1 MATGKQPYRSN
12 PTSFGNLPIIMKSH
26 FPRVLRPAVLLGLGL
41 VVTLLASSSGAAP
54 AVTATQRDSL
64 VLDNNGNTRADSG
77 DVLLYTVVITNSG
90 ATSGTNVWFAETLD
104 TNTTY
109 VAGSI
114 QTTPLALNDQY
125 AAIGNI
131 QISISAPG
139 VLGNDVDPDGVGPAL
154 TVTSFQNPSANNA
167 TVNVSANGAFTY
179 NPAPGFTGADTFTY
193 TISDGEGNQDTGTV
207 TVTVTGV
214 IWFVNAAAAPGGDGR
229 LTAPFNA
236 LTGSGSFAAVA
247 ADDPGDNIFLYS
259 GNYTGGLTLLNDQ
272 KLIGQ
277 GAGAT
282 LASITGLTPPPGSLA
297 LPGTGGARP
306 TVSAAANNVT
316 LGAGNLVR
324 GLNLNNT
331 GGTALF
337 GASVGN
343 LTLAELSVSNT
354 TGSGVNLTGG
364 TLTAN
369 LTSVSTS
376 GGANGIK
383 LVNTTGSFAVTGT
396 GGAGSGGSIQ
406 NTVGGDGGA
415 DGNGVYLDN
424 ASNVALTAMTLG
436 GHQNFA
442 IRGNAVSGLAL
453 TNCTIN
459 GVNGTSAGLNEG
471 SVSFTGLTGAA
482 TLSGCNISGGLTDN
496 VRVVNSSGALN
507 RLSLISTTI
516 GANSTVSGND
526 GVLVEAA
533 GTATIN
539 VTVTNCNFTSARA
552 DLLQLNAVNT
562 ATMDWVVVNSTFANN
577 HPAIVSGGGGTT
589 FSGGGAGSTV
599 NVTYRIANNTFRD
612 ALGIA
617 VNVSKG
623 SGAGN
628 YSGSITDNQIGV
640 LGVANSGS
648 AQASGIQVTTIGT
661 GTHTTRIE
669 NNAIRQYNENGI
681 YVRTGEG
688 SSTVNATIRNN
699 TVSQPGGFALNG
711 LQLNI
716 GTVAGDSSQVC
727 ADIGNNTLGGSGP
740 FGADDFNLRQR
751 FATTIRLPG
760 YAGANNNTAAVI
772 SFVQGNNTG
781 VEDGTATVSG
791 AGGGFVGGAAC
802 VLPLLAMPENVETIT
817 TPRNIALG
825 ADQETAITTVTPMNR
840 TQSVTPLT
848 ETNLQSIVAAAKQRW
863 VALGLNADQQ
873 AALDSIT
880 FRIAKLEDRNLG
892 AAMTGQVTLD
902 RHGAEHGWFIDVTPL
917 DEVEFARPASAT
929 RWNTEPQQLP
939 AGRYDLLTA
948 VMHELGHAAGFA
960 DSYHLEARDSLMYGY
975 LPLGERRLPT
985 RETVTIA
992 ATDHGPEIRFI
1003 GAPISIGTLPPGKSI
1018 TITFRAVIDPPPPG
1032 GLCQVANQG
1041 TVSGDNFVTVLTDD
1055 PDTGTPSDPTITPVN
1070 QPEIPTITPLPPVVL
1085 ANSTTNQASG
1095 PGGATAYAWT
1105 ISNGVITSATNL
1117 QTITYTAGAAG
1128 NVTLNLTILNAGG
1141 CGAGNSIQV
1150 AITAPPAEQPGC
1162 PFPTNFVASTTFTD
1176 GLSGT
1181 TIGLAFDGTNYWSVS
1196 GGGPS
1201 GNRLARYDAAGA
1213 VLNTYAPGLDF
1224 RSVFTTA
1231 NGTVLARAFSD
1242 PVIYR
1247 QNAPGGFVNS
1257 GVTLTGGTLDD
1268 QSAVVLNGAGNEYLA
1283 MASGTVSRWSTNGT
1297 YLGSVTLQGYGSV
1310 SGENDLGPSR
1320 RIAAAGA
1327 YWLTYNGN
1335 QILSIWDAN
1344 GNRRAQ
1350 ATLIGA
1356 GNGFD
1361 AGFSFSYCN
1370 GKAWVVDG
1378 PGGTWRGYEVTYT
1391 PLRVAVLGVPFNA
1404 AWGNDVRSNILSTDK
1419 IFEVDLI
1426 PVGTGNPLP
1435 TLSQLQGYQ
1444 AVLAYSDAN
1453 FSDAIGLGNVLA
1465 DYVDQGGGVVLATFA
1480 FYDVGDVGIQ
1490 GRLKT
1495 GGYLPFTTG
1504 NQNSGSGLTLVK
1516 DLPQH
1521 PLLFAVN
1528 SFNGGSSSYHN
1539 SPIAITAGAT
1549 LVASWSNGQPLVG
1562 AKQAGAGRV
1571 VGLNFFPPSS
1581 NARSDFWAAATDG
1594 GRLMA
1599 NALLWTGQHPPA
1611 VVTPPA
1617 ARVAVVGE
1625 TVTFNVAVTGSA
1637 PRTYQW
1643 RKNGTNL
1650 PGQTGTNLTFVAQFS
1665 SAGQYSVAVS
1675 NLCGGVISAN
1685 ATLTVIGSTNVVVTA
1700 SDRGWYNSSGFH
1712 DPGNFNHFVGYDG
1725 NDSYRNWFVFNIPP
1739 LAAPLVRAEL
1749 RAYTYGVYAPTG
1761 SEIYQLRQ
1769 VVTPTATLQAG
1780 GAGLISIYND
1790 LGDGPIYAARAF
1802 VPGDASRTIS
1812 IPLNQTLRNAVAAAA
1827 GNPFAMGGEIIT
1839 LTAVPGIEE
1848 SVFSGSSTSDP
1859 LELVLIVGTGDVSVA
1874 GYFTD
1879 NDPTKTGLAGP
1890 ILTAGFT
1897 PHYIGNIATQDF
1909 SGLRLLLINEISN
1922 GSISP
1927 ALAGRLPEIEA
1938 WVRAGGRLIVHDRS
1952 AGNIPANPFLL
1963 GTPGTG
1969 TVRLNTN
1976 NLDLVEPATTLVTA
1990 GPFGV
1995 LNNTLLDGGNDSAH
2009 GYLPTVALPPAA
2021 RAILQTGPNQVASF
2035 AYPLGAGFIYYS
2047 AIPLDYYLPGGGGG
2061 GNVIAAPLTNIYTPN
2076 VISYVH
2082 ELRAPLRFLPPA
2094 LGAGDNLLLHLE
2106 SADGVP
2112 IAPHRLP
2119 QIRIYSTT
2127 NVTQPIGSWTLL
2139 ANPLV
2144 LTNGQVRVEN
2154 VSATNAGRF
2163 FRAMEIP

>member
-1 MATGKQPYRSN
+1 MN
-12 PTSFGNLPIIMKSH
+12 PTTFLS
-26 FPRVLRPAVLLGLGL
+26 VRPAAFLGFGLGL
-41 VVTLLASSSGAAP
+41 ALALMASSSGAAP
-54 AVTATQRDSL
+54 AVTATQRDNL
-64 VLDNNGNTRADSG
+64 FLDNNGNTRADSG
-77 DVLLYTVVITNSG
+77 DVLQYTVVITNSG

-139 VLGNDVDPDGVGPAL
+139 VLSNDVDPDGVGPAL

-167 TVNVSANGAFTY
+167 AVNVSANGAFTY

-193 TISDGEGNQDTGTV
+193 TLSDGEGNQDTATV

-236 LTGSGSFAAVA
+236 LTGGGSFAAVA

-282 LASITGLTPPPGSLA
+282 LASITGLTLPPGSLP
-297 LPGTGGARP
+297 LPATGGARP
-306 TVSAAANNVT
+306 TISAAANNVT

-331 GGTALF
+331 GGTALL
-337 GASVGN
+337 GASVGA
-343 LTLAELSVSNT
+343 LGLADLAVTNSAGT
-354 TGSGVNLTGG
+354 AVNLANG
-364 TLTAN
+364 TLTAS
-369 LTSVSTS
+369 LTSVTAN
-376 GGANGIK
+376 GGGNGIK

-406 NTVGGDGGA
+406 NTLGGDGGA

-424 ASNVALTAMTLG
+424 ASNVALTALTMG
-436 GHQNFA
+436 GHPNFA
-442 IRGNAVSGLAL
+442 IRGNNVNGLAL

-459 GVNGTSAGLNEG
+459 GVNGTSAAANEG
-471 SVSFTGLTGAA
+471 SISFTGLTGAA

-496 VRVVNSSGALN
+496 VRVVNSSGTLN
-507 RLSLISTTI
+507 RLSLISSTI

-589 FSGGGAGSTV
+589 FSGGGAGATV

-628 YSGSITDNQIGV
+628 YSGSITNNQIGV

-727 ADIGNNTLGGSGP
+727 ADIVNNTLGGSGP
-740 FGADDFNLRQR
+740 FGSDDFNLRQR

-772 SFVQGNNTG
+772 GFVQGNNTG

-791 AGGGFVGGAAC
+791 LGGGFVGGAAC

-825 ADQETAITTVTPMNR
+825 ADQETDLTTVASMNR
-840 TQSVTPLT
+840 IQSVTPLT

-863 VALGLNADQQ
+863 VALGLSAEQQ
-873 AALDSIT
+873 AALEGVT
-880 FRIAKLEDRNLG
+880 FRVADLEERNLG
-892 AAMTGQVTLD
+892 AATMGEVTLD

-917 DEVEFARPASAT
+917 DEVEFTRPASAT

-960 DSYHLEARDSLMYGY
+960 DSYQPEARESVMYGY
-975 LPLGERRLPT
+975 LPLGERRLPA
-985 RETVTIA
+985 RDAVTIA

-1003 GAPISIGTLPPGKSI
+1003 GAPIAIGTLPPGKSI

-1032 GLCQVANQG
+1032 GLCQVVNQG
-1041 TVSGDNFVTVLTDD
+1041 TVSGDNFATVLTDD
-1055 PDTGTPSDPTITPVN
+1055 PDTGAPNDPTVTPVN
-1070 QPEIPTITPLPPVVL
+1070 QPDVPVITPLPPAVV

-1095 PGGATAYAWT
+1095 PGGVAAYAWT

-1128 NVTLNLTILNAGG
+1128 NVTLNLTVLNAGG
-1141 CGAGNSIQV
+1141 CSAGNSIQV
-1150 AITAPPAEQPGC
+1150 AITAPPTTPPGC

-1176 GLSGT
+1176 GLGGT
-1181 TIGLAFDGTNYWSVS
+1181 TVALAFDGTNYWSAS
-1196 GGGPS
+1196 GGSAG

-1231 NGTVLARAFSD
+1231 NGAVLARAYND

-1247 QNAPGGFVNS
+1247 QNAPGGFVPS

-1283 MASGTVSRWSTNGT
+1283 MSAGTVSRWSTNGT
-1297 YLGSVTLQGYGSV
+1297 YLGSVALQGYGSV
-1310 SGENDLGPSR
+1310 SGENSFPANRG
-1320 RIAAAGA
+1320 IAAAGA

-1335 QILSIWDAN
+1335 QILSIWDVN
-1344 GNRRAQ
+1344 GNRQAQ
-1350 ATLIGA
+1350 ATLAGA
-1356 GNGFD
+1356 GNSLD
-1361 AGFSFSYCN
+1361 SGFSFSYCN
-1370 GKAWVVDG
+1370 GKAWVVDAA
-1378 PGGTWRGYEVTYT
+1378 GGTWRGYDVFASV
-1391 PLRVAVLGVPFNA
+1391 RVAVLGAPPSPA
-1404 AWGNDVRSNILSTDK
+1404 YSQDVRNKILGTGE
-1419 IFEVDLI
+1419 ILEVDVV
-1426 PVGTGNPLP
+1426 PVTIGTPIP
-1435 TLSQLQGYQ
+1435 TLNQLSRYR
-1444 AVLAYSDAN
+1444 AVLV
-1453 FSDAIGLGNVLA
+1453 FSDGGFNNNVALGNVLA
-1465 DYVDQGGGVVLATFA
+1465 DYVDQGGGVVLATFG
-1480 FYDVGDVGIQ
+1480 FHDVGGLAIQ

-1495 GGYLPFTTG
+1495 GNYLPFSTASQSTA
-1504 NQNSGSGLTLVK
+1504 SGLTLVGV
-1516 DLPQH
+1516 LPEH
-1521 PLLFAVN
+1521 PLLHEVN
-1528 SFNGGSSSYHN
+1528 SFNGGTFSYHN
-1539 SPIAITAGAT
+1539 SPIAIANGAT

-1562 AKQAGAGRV
+1562 AKQAGVGRV
-1571 VGLNFFPPSS
+1571 VGLNFYPPSS
-1581 NARSDFWAAATDG
+1581 DALISGWTASTDG

-1611 VVTPPA
+1611 FVTEPTD
-1617 ARVAVVGE
+1617 RVAVVGQV
-1625 TVTFNVAVTGSA
+1625 VTFNVAVTGSA
-1637 PRTYQW
+1637 PLTYQW
-1643 RKNGTNL
+1643 RKNNVNL
-1650 PGQTGTNLTFVAQFS
+1650 PGETGTNLTFVAQFS

-1812 IPLNQTLRNAVAAAA
+1812 IPLNQALRNAVTAAA
-1827 GNPFAMGGEIIT
+1827 GGTFAMGGEIIA
-1839 LTAVPGIEE
+1839 LAAISGIEE
-1848 SVFSGSSTSDP
+1848 GVFGGSSTSGP
-1859 LELVLIVGTGDVSVA
+1859 LELVLTVGTGDVSVA

-1879 NDPTKTGLAGP
+1879 NDPTKTGLSGP

-1909 SGLRLLLINEISN
+1909 SGLRLLLINEVSN
-1922 GSISP
+1922 GTISP
-1927 ALAGRLPEIEA
+1927 ALAGRLPDIEA

-2144 LTNGQVRVEN
+2144 LTNGLVRVEN

-2163 FRAMEIP
+2163 FRAVELP